1 MDVKVEVRGAKEF
14 ERAVKEVERRFPGE
28 VIKLLDEKAVK
39 LEELVAEDSENQ
51 GIVKTGKLK
60 DSYKHFPP
68 EKKGGEYTVT
78 VDSKVPYA
86 HLIEEG
92 HELVLY
98 RPKKKDGGKAHH
110 LGRVKGYFPVENA
123 VDKMNDTYD
132 EDIEKWIYDLL
143 DKNIN
148 W

>member
-1 MDVKVEVRGAKEF
+1 MDIKVEVRGAKEF
-14 ERAVKEVERRFPGE
+14 EQAIKEVERKFPDE
-28 VIKLLDEKAVK
+28 VIKILDKKATD
-39 LEELVAEDSENQ
+39 LEELIREDSENQ
-51 GIVKTGKLK
+51 GIVNTGKLR
-60 DSYKHFPP
+60 DSYKHFKP
-68 EKKGGEYTVT
+68 EKKGGEYVAT

-98 RPKKKDGGKAHH
+98 SPKKKDGGKAHH

-123 VDKMNDTYD
+123 VDELNDTYD
-132 EDIEKWIYDLL
+132 EEIERWVYDLL
-143 DKNIN
+143 DNGIN